1 MDLTFLLGG
10 REMNEHNKQRIVEHL
25 HDPIVQVRIQQSFQQ
40 IRQEANVT
48 MSVATALSG
57 YSENQ
62 LRYWEEMNLLKPLRG
77 AKGHRLYSFQELD
90 KLAIIRELLN
100 KGFSP
105 ADIPPDIDQLWKAI
119 TALNE
124 QLQTSSEQQNG
135 EELPTL
141 QDKIAKLSINQ
152 HIEDGRNDLFWR
164 YFVSQILH
172 MSLLLIS
179 KDVPRTTL
187 GLVLPLNTT
196 LLPGSIK
203 LIEELSELGPSLVA
217 ALGKSRSSQTF
228 LSEEKLIF
236 EYPTDF
242 RLLPLTVMT
251 EDQPEK
257 APSEPTLIYLQRR
270 SKRLTLSSPVVETIQ
285 RLLKPIYEDAQ
296 CSYACFG
303 PGIRDV
309 LISSTDLQNDSD
321 ILLNGLVEMIIRLGG
336 ETAAG
341 QPRWRFCCILMPKD
355 STLPLH
361 QRSLVVRVQ
370 SKLAP
375 HTLGETTATPDAAT
389 SSLSIRALQSGHIVY
404 LPQISRTDT
413 TTPFGKK
420 DEGPVRSAIAMPIGG
435 ENGLA
440 VAVLYIAS
448 DDVAAFSENDQRVLR
463 ILCAMAEEQL
473 RKYFVRQ
480 QAVQK
485 LADIIT
491 KPTLIDAFFKAFL
504 SENDFIHD
512 VEQLLEATQNE
523 RQESFIEQNI
533 VMNSDTHA
541 NSREVARWCFSFI
554 SIDIDKQSS
563 LANIY
568 GDRVTRNLA
577 HKIGL
582 HIQELLRV
590 AFKEYP
596 QCHLYY
602 IFADRFYI
610 LLKGFAPEHART
622 VAGRLKQALAGS
634 YRLDALRTSV
644 DYPLRPESMLE
655 LSNITVRLG
664 VTSYEVTK
672 LREILDQYPSEDAIS
687 EVRSIISST
696 LNKALDIGRDEG
708 GNNIVA
714 WDHENR
720 RFVVL

>member
-1 MDLTFLLGG
+1 
-10 REMNEHNKQRIVEHL
+10 MNEHNKQQIVEHL
-25 HDPIVQVRIQQSFQQ
+25 QQSDVQERIRQSFQQ
-40 IRQEANVT
+40 IRRDANVT

-57 YSENQ
+57 YTENQ
-62 LRYWEEMNLLKPLRG
+62 LRYWEEVNLLKPSRPSG
-77 AKGHRLYSFQELD
+77 SQTGTRGHRLYSFQELD

-105 ADIPPDIDQLWKAI
+105 ADIPPDIDQLWHSI
-119 TALNE
+119 TASNE
-124 QLQTSSEQQNG
+124 QPQTSSGQQNYK
-135 EELPTL
+135 ELPTL
-141 QDKIAKLSINQ
+141 QDKIARLSINQ

-164 YFVSQILH
+164 YFVSQTLH

-196 LLPGSIK
+196 LLPGTIK
-203 LIEELSELGPSLVA
+203 LIEELSEPGPSLVA

-228 LSEEKLIF
+228 LSEEKLVF

-251 EDQPEK
+251 EDQPEE

-270 SKRLTLSSPVVETIQ
+270 SKRLTLSAPIVETIR
-285 RLLKPIYEDAQ
+285 RLLKPIYEDTQ
-296 CSYACFG
+296 RLYTCFG
-303 PGIRDV
+303 PGMRDV

-336 ETAAG
+336 ETAQG
-341 QPRWRFCCILMPKD
+341 QARWRFCCILVPKD

-370 SKLAP
+370 SRLAP
-375 HTLGETTATPDAAT
+375 HISGETTATPDAAT
-389 SSLSIRALQSGHIVY
+389 SSLSIRALQSGHIIY
-404 LPQISRTDT
+404 LPKISCTDN

-420 DEGPVRSAIAMPIGG
+420 DEGPVRSAIAIPIGG

-448 DDVAAFSENDQRVLR
+448 DEVDAFSESDQRILR
-463 ILCAMAEEQL
+463 ILCAMVEEQL
-473 RKYFVRQ
+473 KMYFVRQ

-491 KPTLIDAFFKAFL
+491 EPALVDTFFKAFL
-504 SENDFIHD
+504 SENDFTHD
-512 VEQLLEATQNE
+512 VEQLLEAIQNE
-523 RQESFIEQNI
+523 KRESFIEQNTGI
-533 VMNSDTHA
+533 GSDSYVPSKRH
-541 NSREVARWCFSFI
+541 VSFI

-568 GDRVTRNLA
+568 GDLATRNLA
-577 HKIGL
+577 HKMGL

-590 AFKEYP
+590 GFKEYP
-596 QCHLYY
+596 QCKLYY

-610 LLKGFAPEHART
+610 LLEGFAPEQAQAT
-622 VAGRLKQALAGS
+622 AKRLKQSLTGS
-634 YRLDALRTSV
+634 YKFDALRTSA
-644 DYPLRPESMLE
+644 DYPQRPESMLE
-655 LSNITVRLG
+655 LNITVRLG
-664 VTSYEVTK
+664 VTSYEFEK
-672 LREILDQYPSEDAIS
+672 LREILDQHPPEDAVPEI
-687 EVRSIISST
+687 RSILCSA
-696 LNKALDIGRDEG
+696 LNKALDVGRDEG

-714 WDHENR
+714 WEHENR
-720 RFVVL
+720 KFIAL